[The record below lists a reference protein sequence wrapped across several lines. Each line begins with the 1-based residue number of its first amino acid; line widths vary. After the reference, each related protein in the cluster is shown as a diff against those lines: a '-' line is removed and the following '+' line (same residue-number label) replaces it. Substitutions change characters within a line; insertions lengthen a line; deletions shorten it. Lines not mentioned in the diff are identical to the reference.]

1 MNSDWILKFG
11 VFGFFLGVIFR
22 SFFDFG
28 WAFVGLIALFA
39 FAFVFL
45 KNWKIAI
52 LCLGL
57 CLGVARYEW
66 KDVSREAS
74 AKWDQTQIAVI
85 IDEPDEKETYTRYKV
100 ELDDGTKVLLTTRTT
115 PKFEYGDRIKI
126 DGKIKPVENFTN
138 SEGEIFDWKSYLAKD
153 EIYLE
158 SAFPKLELLEHDQ
171 GNFLQA
177 RLFELKHA
185 FLSKLARMIPEPESS
200 LAGGLDL
207 GAKESLGKN
216 LLDKF
221 RIAGLIHIVVL
232 SGYNITIVA
241 IAVMWLLR
249 RKFSER
255 ASIIAGIVT
264 ILLFAIM
271 TGGGATV
278 FRASVMSVLA
288 LIAQGAGREKAVSRA
303 LIIAAFLMILVN
315 PKVLVFDL
323 GFQLSFL
330 ATLGLIYLEPIFRPH
345 FTRLPEKILGFKFRE
360 IASATLAAQS
370 AVFPLI
376 LYTFG
381 NFSVYAFPVNML
393 VLPIVPITMLF
404 IFLAGILALFA
415 SFLPPL
421 IILAFPFAWLS
432 YALLTYMIN
441 LVKLVSKL
449 PFANLQFTNVPII
462 LILIIYASLIYLV
475 VKLYKNKEH
484 LGVRPPSA
492 PQADPQGQ
500 PTPCQ

>member
-1 MNSDWILKFG
+1 MNSDWILKFAI
-11 VFGFFLGVIFR
+11 FGFFIGVVFR

-28 WAFVGLIALFA
+28 WAIVGLFALFA
-39 FAFVFL
+39 LAFAFL

-57 CLGVARYEW
+57 CLGIARYEW
-66 KDVSREAS
+66 KDNS
-74 AKWDQTQIAVI
+74 ATVQLPGNHGLPGNMQGLI
-85 IDEPDEKETYTRYKV
+85 IDEPEEKDNYIRYRA
-100 ELDDGTKVLLTTRTT
+100 ELNNGTKVLLTARVT
-115 PKFEYGDRIKI
+115 PTFEYGDRIKI
-126 DGKIKPVENFTN
+126 EGKIKLVENFTN
-138 SEGEIFDWKSYLAKD
+138 SDGEIFDWKSYLAKD
-153 EIYLE
+153 EIYYE
-158 SAFPKLELLEHDQ
+158 VAFPKLELLEHDQ
-171 GNFLQA
+171 GNFMQA
-177 RLFELKHA
+177 RLFDLKHA
-185 FLSKLARMIPEPESS
+185 FLARLARMIPEPESS

-207 GAKESLGKN
+207 GAKESLGKD

-221 RIAGLIHIVVL
+221 RIAGLIHMVVL

-241 IAVMWLLR
+241 IAVMWLLK

-255 ASIIAGIVT
+255 VSIIAGIIT

-278 FRASVMSVLA
+278 FRASVMAVLGLLA
-288 LIAQGAGREKAVSRA
+288 KSSGRENQISRA
-303 LIIAAFLMILVN
+303 LIVAAFLLILVN

-345 FTRLPEKILGFKFRE
+345 FTRLPEKVLGFKFRE
-360 IASATLAAQS
+360 IASTTLAAQC

-381 NFSVYAFPVNML
+381 NFSLYAFPVNML

-404 IFLAGILALFA
+404 IFLAGLFA
-415 SFLPPL
+415 LVSSFIPPL
-421 IILAFPFAWLS
+421 IILAFPFAWIS
-432 YALLTYMIN
+432 YALLAYMIN
-441 LVKLVSKL
+441 LVTVVSEL
-449 PFANLQFTNVPII
+449 PLANLQFNHVPMIFILAIYAI
-462 LILIIYASLIYLV
+462 LICLII
-475 VKLYKNKEH
+475 KFYKNKEH

-492 PQADPQGQ
+492 S
-500 PTPCQ
+500 PTSS